1 MRKSRFLIV
10 GIVIAASGLFAQVLS
25 PLEVD
30 DPGARLLQQRY
41 AAQLRACAE
50 DLRALHFPYAFYFS
64 RHLDLDERDQKKFDA
79 SSVQFDNYSNQKVL
93 EITGNYYAAYL
104 GDRMDRSARFRST
117 YHDVMLP
124 LLKAT
129 VPHFDGDLSFDS
141 FALEISHH
149 VQQKMMG
156 VVTERPENLVLIV
169 PIESARNLVKS
180 ADIRQQQAALLETQA
195 FVNGDPVEL
204 QVGENNELTVINR
217 DPQETAAPAEAAKSQ
232 SEMVGGTVA
241 AALAHMKAGSNP
253 AGPATPFDTKTP
265 LAVDLTPVRDTST
278 ASLKQLQSENQDKI
292 YRLLK
297 QLEAQAHF
305 VSYAPPSFIA
315 FHDHIY
321 LQLSLTTN
329 LPASSSGSRYKL
341 AALAFDDHIAHLI
354 RPVATYFQNQT
365 DFDGLVFST
374 AIHLDG
380 TDTPE
385 AVEFFLPFSGIHCYQ
400 QYDCTGQ
407 QVITSSFIFIN
418 GERASLDL
426 QTAEAR

>member
-1 MRKSRFLIV
+1 MPRSSLLIL
-10 GIVIAASGLFAQVLS
+10 GIVFSASSLFAQVLS

-30 DPGARLLQQRY
+30 DPGARALQQRY
-41 AAQLRACAE
+41 AAELRACAE

-64 RHLDLDERDQKKFDA
+64 RHLDLDERDQKKYVA

-93 EITGNYYAAYL
+93 EITGNYYAAYA
-104 GDRMDRSARFRST
+104 GDRMDRSARFQST
-117 YHDVMLP
+117 YRDVMLP

-129 VPHFDGDLSFDS
+129 VPHFEGDLLFDA

-149 VQQKMMG
+149 VQQKMIG

-169 PIESARNLVKS
+169 PIQSARNLVKS
-180 ADIRQQQAALLETQA
+180 ADIRQQQAALLETPA

-204 QVGENNELTVINR
+204 QMGDNDEITVINR
-217 DPQETAAPAEAAKSQ
+217 DPPETSAPAEAARSQ
-232 SEMVGGTVA
+232 SGTVGGSVA
-241 AALAHMKAGSNP
+241 AALARMKAENSP
-253 AGPATPFDTKTP
+253 AGAAAQFDTKTP

-278 ASLKQLQSENQDKI
+278 ASLKQLQNENQDKI

-297 QLEAQAHF
+297 ELETRAHF

-329 LPASSSGSRYKL
+329 LPAANAGSRYKL

-354 RPVATYFQNQT
+354 RPVATYFQSQN
-365 DFDGLVFST
+365 DFDGIVFST
-374 AIHLDG
+374 SIHVQG

-385 AVEFFLPFSGIHCYQ
+385 AVEFFLPFSGIRCYE

-407 QVITSSFIFIN
+407 QLIASSFVFIN